1 MERGVD
7 LKALTAQVLQQA
19 LQEQGRGQKGL
30 SKFIR
35 VWQGELESGPPA
47 SSRGSSVPSWEVV
60 DLGSE
65 PAVSTPEKE
74 RSPPQIRI
82 GEPGIFG
89 QEDRKAGANEA
100 KTTDFEDIAR
110 AIQSQTAELT
120 SLVKN
125 HTESTA
131 LPAGTLKGLNR
142 QAEELVFLLRACN
155 QYQVTI
161 GAGEQGQAL
170 ANALLSAQVGAS
182 TKLRK
187 AGFKQKVTPRLAIGI
202 AGPFWGSHEKYTLA
216 ASDFV
221 PQTDAELDAFVQ
233 EIRSGKPGGDQRPAA
248 PTKFEDWEARVRR
261 QNDVWCL
268 VYGLEWRRVRNHAL
282 ELLTEWHQSE
292 PHKWPLSVVSDIWE
306 ELHWRFFEEL
316 KEILRLLKKEAGRE
330 TMSLQDI
337 KFHALLPNASGRAW
351 LELPRTFDLKNPE
364 GWFASEVMPR
374 IERRQERV
382 LWRLTWEG
390 GRGSKPQG
398 GAHAGGS
405 QNPEKE
411 DKPNL
416 KSLWGPKLSTEEIS
430 RAKERAPVDKDGV
443 LLCWGALTHMGCSNA
458 SCQRSHA
465 GLQGRL
471 EGLDPCVQMQFLRRG
486 GLRRMKAETR
496 ESATDKIRNL
506 RAGVAKDKAE
516 KVASGRKSGQGEPAE
531 TADGGATRAGGEKVV
546 RIWDVPEEFEAVDFT
561 QAESDMRETLQGPDS
576 GWLREP
582 VGHVEHLIEADGETA
597 PFEAKA
603 LVARAKEMKD
613 GPVLSQLVEAS
624 DARVANEPEAT
635 LEDIL
640 GDMAT
645 YGIGELAAEA
655 ADILEKVIGKKA
667 GASVAVHVGDTTWE
681 PGCPG
686 RAVATIQGT
695 EWTVWDY
702 REEVHMTEE
711 LAAIL
716 RQADEGVERRQCV
729 VKTIA
734 AGLVWRKLARQPS
747 LAEAEDCARAVRL
760 EQARQAL
767 EAQAV
772 MGEPDH
778 RVAPIE
784 AELRVYAHDILKA
797 NHDKDFRSHAVFP
810 VVDMDECKL
819 VVVRANYKGEVVA
832 ETVTGSAWQEGGWVM
847 WAVIWRGHMM
857 LLEPPHNLDVAGTLE
872 AWNPHDTPALGFS
885 FFWHTRHDEP
895 RTAPGQVACRLC
907 KPARKAGDLGHAALQ
922 PRRDSSLAAAAI
934 VGCIKAGSVRP
945 GDPRRL
951 RGDSL
956 CFQEVFAGKAVMSDA
971 WLNAGVPCMEPIEV
985 YIDPHEKTGYVK
997 DFDLM
1002 LPEVQRHWL
1011 REVRRGR
1018 ANVWWIAA
1026 PCTSFCDWS
1035 LQNGGTRS
1043 FASPLGG
1050 ANGQP
1055 LKEVEMVGNTL
1066 GNVAAELFL
1075 SALETGA
1082 FPVAESTAKSGRYPK
1097 MWDLPSWQAI
1107 LARPDVQFV
1116 EFPMCAFGLGPGD
1129 GSGFYHHK
1137 TRVVFPTCPE
1147 LAAALARR
1155 CPGVGGTHQHIP
1167 LKGSR
1172 DGSRATRCTEAG
1184 VYARDFVDTVAAVLS
1199 QALCGGGGASTSYEP
1214 QLQGDSRPSGAGAEA
1229 GEQDCVDPS
1238 SFSAGSVQSAHG
1250 REQDRVDPGSFNAG
1264 SVQSAHGR
1272 EQGRV
1277 DPCSF
1282 NAGSVQSAHGR
1293 EQDRGGPSFRAGSN
1307 NHSRAGSHE
1316 SYHGMGEV
1324 AGVVP
1329 WLDDIFDDE
1338 DYESSGVPVSGFVLK
1353 GDDLDVTK
1361 AGSAAKPYKAPNQKA
1376 KQAAETYVAKVQAS
1390 EAGDPA
1396 AWGQVVECGAVLL
1409 DGAGS
1414 VQGAAE
1420 SLWQVREEQ
1429 GLNNLAGVD
1438 DPYLDTVLHPHLLE
1452 YLRDVRHRGMAARCV
1467 GERRRLKARPHPNAR
1482 RHLDQLYKQIWKD
1495 VVKHRV
1501 LVVPSDHPAM
1511 HDVLSSPFNADVTR
1525 SDNCGGQADS
1535 P

>member
-1 MERGVD
+1 MFADAVFSIVGWLIFGSAWQGVRSGCHRLFKIVIVLLLCLVAHYVWAICWPVISLCTAVIFGVVWVVRSFVRKLGTLIYWAQRAAGGVPEATGAEFIGPGTGRIPETSDLRTFKKVGTQDKWVLVRREGLVAVFKLGTENQTIRTAGLYVPVEADTMRGDSAIVEACRGHDRLHLCRHLNCAEDGQHFKEYCLAKDFDAEKFQLRTAELEATKAGRTVWAWLWAKKSSPAPTWPLEFGSESETEVVKCQACKVRWSDADGDVRLSRTACSSDTPVVVSLLVEDQFDEGGAAVLCARHALDYERKRRPQGCKVEGCDRVGVEEVKNLRLCKAHAAERRPSARKRSPGRLLDKGPGGDDSEEPDLPPRGDDGRLSLRDVQSLLQEVKNAEEKPGKVARTRSPGHTPKSSIQRNLARLGMLDSPDRPPKPPALEDFFDQYVEGKDLGLSEGDIRRNLAVERGVD
-7 LKALTAQVLQQA
+7 LKVLTAQVLQQA

-35 VWQGELESGPPA
+35 VWQGELESGPPT
-47 SSRGSSVPSWEVV
+47 SSKGSSVPSWDVV

-89 QEDRKAGANEA
+89 QEDRKAGASEA

-131 LPAGTLKGLNR
+131 LPAVAGTLKGLNR
-142 QAEELVFLLRACN
+142 QSEELVFLLRACN

-202 AGPFWGSHEKYTLA
+202 AGPFWGSREKYTLA

-221 PQTDAELDAFVQ
+221 PQTDAE

-292 PHKWPLSVVSDIWE
+292 PRKWPLSVVSDIWE

-390 GRGSKPQG
+390 GRGSKTQG
-398 GAHAGGS
+398 GAHAGGNQS
-405 QNPEKE
+405 SEKE

-416 KSLWGPKLSTEEIS
+416 KSLWGPKLSTEEIN

-486 GLRRMKAETR
+486 GLKRMKAETR

-516 KVASGRKSGQGEPAE
+516 KVANGRKSGQGEPTE

-546 RIWDVPEEFEAVDFT
+546 RIWDVPEEFEAIDFT
-561 QAESDMRETLQGPDS
+561 QAESDMREKLQGPDPS
-576 GWLREP
+576 WLREP
-582 VGHVEHLIEADGETA
+582 VKPVEHLVAADGETA
-597 PFEAKA
+597 PSEAKA

-613 GPVLSQLVEAS
+613 GPVLSQLAEAS
-624 DARVANEPEAT
+624 DDLYAWAAARVANEPEAT

-655 ADILEKVIGKKA
+655 ADILERVVGKKA

-686 RAVATIQGT
+686 RAMATIQGT
-695 EWTVWDY
+695 EWTVWGY

-716 RQADEGVERRQCV
+716 RQADEGLERRQCV

-747 LAEAEDCARAVRL
+747 LAEAEDCAV
-760 EQARQAL
+760 QS
-767 EAQAV
+767 V
-772 MGEPDH
+772 
-778 RVAPIE
+778 
-784 AELRVYAHDILKA
+784 
-797 NHDKDFRSHAVFP
+797 
-810 VVDMDECKL
+810 
-819 VVVRANYKGEVVA
+819 YKGVVVA

-872 AWNPHDTPALGFS
+872 AWNPHDTPAWGF
-885 FFWHTRHDEP
+885 
-895 RTAPGQVACRLC
+895 
-907 KPARKAGDLGHAALQ
+907 
-922 PRRDSSLAAAAI
+922 
-934 VGCIKAGSVRP
+934 
-945 GDPRRL
+945 
-951 RGDSL
+951 
-956 CFQEVFAGKAVMSDA
+956 
-971 WLNAGVPCMEPIEV
+971 
-985 YIDPHEKTGYVK
+985 
-997 DFDLM
+997 
-1002 LPEVQRHWL
+1002 
-1011 REVRRGR
+1011 
-1018 ANVWWIAA
+1018 
-1026 PCTSFCDWS
+1026 
-1035 LQNGGTRS
+1035 
-1043 FASPLGG
+1043 
-1050 ANGQP
+1050 
-1055 LKEVEMVGNTL
+1055 
-1066 GNVAAELFL
+1066 
-1075 SALETGA
+1075 
-1082 FPVAESTAKSGRYPK
+1082 
-1097 MWDLPSWQAI
+1097 
-1107 LARPDVQFV
+1107 
-1116 EFPMCAFGLGPGD
+1116 
-1129 GSGFYHHK
+1129 
-1137 TRVVFPTCPE
+1137 
-1147 LAAALARR
+1147 
-1155 CPGVGGTHQHIP
+1155 
-1167 LKGSR
+1167 
-1172 DGSRATRCTEAG
+1172 
-1184 VYARDFVDTVAAVLS
+1184 
-1199 QALCGGGGASTSYEP
+1199 
-1214 QLQGDSRPSGAGAEA
+1214 
-1229 GEQDCVDPS
+1229 
-1238 SFSAGSVQSAHG
+1238 
-1250 REQDRVDPGSFNAG
+1250 
-1264 SVQSAHGR
+1264 
-1272 EQGRV
+1272 
-1277 DPCSF
+1277 
-1282 NAGSVQSAHGR
+1282 
-1293 EQDRGGPSFRAGSN
+1293 
-1307 NHSRAGSHE
+1307 
-1316 SYHGMGEV
+1316 
-1324 AGVVP
+1324 
-1329 WLDDIFDDE
+1329 
-1338 DYESSGVPVSGFVLK
+1338 
-1353 GDDLDVTK
+1353 
-1361 AGSAAKPYKAPNQKA
+1361 
-1376 KQAAETYVAKVQAS
+1376 
-1390 EAGDPA
+1390 
-1396 AWGQVVECGAVLL
+1396 
-1409 DGAGS
+1409 
-1414 VQGAAE
+1414 
-1420 SLWQVREEQ
+1420 
-1429 GLNNLAGVD
+1429 
-1438 DPYLDTVLHPHLLE
+1438 
-1452 YLRDVRHRGMAARCV
+1452 
-1467 GERRRLKARPHPNAR
+1467 
-1482 RHLDQLYKQIWKD
+1482 
-1495 VVKHRV
+1495 
-1501 LVVPSDHPAM
+1501 
-1511 HDVLSSPFNADVTR
+1511 
-1525 SDNCGGQADS
+1525 
-1535 P
+1535 